1 LDGRTAGTP
10 LFVNPLMTMYFTF
23 DLAGLAAHSL
33 YLDRIR
39 TTDDM
44 LQVSHVIERFRDEIE
59 PRPRVPF
66 PH

>member
-1 LDGRTAGTP
+1 MA
-10 LFVNPLMTMYFTF
+10 MYFTF
-23 DLAGLAAHSL
+23 DLAGLAARSL

-39 TTDDM
+39 ATDDM
-44 LQVSHVIERFRDEIE
+44 LQVSQIIESFRDEIE

>member
-1 LDGRTAGTP
+1 MA
-10 LFVNPLMTMYFTF
+10 MYFTF
-23 DLAGLAAHSL
+23 DLAGLAARSL

-44 LQVSHVIERFRDEIE
+44 LQVSHTIERFRDEIT
-59 PRPRVPF
+59 PRPRVAF